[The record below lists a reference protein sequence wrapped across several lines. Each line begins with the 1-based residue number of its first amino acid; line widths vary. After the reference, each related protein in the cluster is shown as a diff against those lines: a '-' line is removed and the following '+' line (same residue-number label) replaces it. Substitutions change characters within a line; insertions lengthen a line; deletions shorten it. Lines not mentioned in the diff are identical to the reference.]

1 MAYPPGL
8 HVLEHPPAAGW
19 DGHDG
24 PPVVLVH
31 GALDRASSFRRTM
44 RRLDDLGVVA
54 YDRRGY
60 GRSVAGPTATLAD
73 HVADLFAVIDHLP
86 VAASVT
92 AVGHSFGCDVV
103 IAAALADPTRFASV
117 GAYEPPVPWLGF
129 RSTGVA
135 TAGRRPSL
143 SADEAGGGPP
153 AGADRAGGW
162 PPAGADPAEEAER
175 FFRRMVGDGAWDRLP
190 EADRARRRSEG
201 PALVADLAAIR
212 GPAPFDVTAL
222 TVPVLFGR
230 GGPASRPHHRAA
242 IAWLAEH
249 VPGATLVDV
258 DAAGHGAHLSHPD
271 AFATFVRSAVALAG
285 GGVRPVGGRVGEPVR

>member
-8 HVLEHPPAAGW
+8 HVVEHPPAAGW

-60 GRSVAGPTATLAD
+60 GRSAAGPTATLAD

-86 VAASVT
+86 VAAPVT
-92 AVGHSFGCDVV
+92 AVGHSLGGDVV

-117 GAYEPPVPWLGF
+117 GAYEPPMPWLGF
-129 RSTGVA
+129 RSTGAA
-135 TAGRRPSL
+135 TAGRRPSGR
-143 SADEAGGGPP
+143 ADG
-153 AGADRAGGW
+153 AGGW
-162 PPAGADPAEEAER
+162 PPVGAGPAEEAER

-222 TVPVLFGR
+222 AVPVLFGR

-242 IAWLAEH
+242 VAWLAEH

-258 DAAGHGAHLSHPD
+258 AAAGHGAHLSHPD
-271 AFATFVRSAVALAG
+271 AFAAFVRSAVALAG
-285 GGVRPVGGRVGEPVR
+285 GGVRPVGGRVEEPVR